1 VPPGSFLISDPSL
14 VAWSPGRLDVFAIG
28 NGGNLVHKWYP
39 AGSSW
44 ADWENQGRP
53 APSVTLTARPTSES
67 WEPGRLDV
75 FNRDSSGHARHN
87 WWPGWG
93 LWEDRGTP

>member
-1 VPPGSFLISDPSL
+1 M
-14 VAWSPGRLDVFAIG
+14 AWSPGRLDIFAIG

-44 ADWENQGRP
+44 AGWENQGTP
-53 APSVTLTARPTSES
+53 TSVTLTARPASES
-67 WEPGRLDV
+67 WTAGRLDV
-75 FNRDSSGHARHN
+75 FNRDSGGHARHN